1 MSDDIKLA
9 TIKYTLHIAVEE
21 FNIKLY
27 QKTLNYRILTTITN
41 GANFNTPI
49 SDIFMCCAQHFGK
62 AAQQFV
68 KLAQQIFVTGTAQ
81 KC

>member
-1 MSDDIKLA
+1 MSDEIKLA
-9 TIKYTLHIAVEE
+9 PIIYALHISVEE
-21 FNIKLY
+21 FNIKLC

-41 GANFNTPI
+41 WAHFNTPI

-68 KLAQQIFVTGTAQ
+68 KLAQQIIVTGTAQ